1 MDGIKKCEKCGC
13 EDFTEVTTDT
23 LDMLETEKDRLCN
36 GCGGV
41 MDSWVYGFWES
52 GRNKHEGKSPLLPVE
67 HKPTKDNCLS
77 CGVDI
82 PKKEGEYLCNACFFE
97 AGI

>member
-41 MDSWVYGFWES
+41 MDSWAYGFWES
-52 GRNKHEGKSPLLPVE
+52 GRNKHEGKSRLLPVE
-67 HKPTKDNCLS
+67 HKPKCVG
-77 CGVDI
+77 CGVGI
-82 PKKEGEYLCNACFFE
+82 PKIADSNCCDKCWLSS
-97 AGI
+97 